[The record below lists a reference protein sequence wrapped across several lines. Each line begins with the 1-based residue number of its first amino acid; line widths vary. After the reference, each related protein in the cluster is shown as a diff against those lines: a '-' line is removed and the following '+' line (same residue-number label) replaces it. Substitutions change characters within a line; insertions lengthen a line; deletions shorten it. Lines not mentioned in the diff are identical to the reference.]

1 MAFVNSETITMRYIG
16 SLNFNHLIR
25 GCLSTDGKFL
35 FAGSED
41 AIVHVWNVDTGRR
54 CGRDEVINE
63 LIKFSGPFLGE
74 RIYTY
79 NNLPFRGSIAS
90 INYHPHEDI
99 IAISGLNART
109 ISVCLYKH
117 HSRELPSPKPKH
129 GSDPNY
135 LQSTAASSQPIGKAS
150 MVTSNP
156 SGHTTVSFARD
167 EYKQE
172 EYMMTNKS
180 VGSLASATERTRLT
194 KNKPELKKSHTIDH
208 SSNSSS
214 TSMPSK
220 ANQKVQKAMRK
231 LELALRLSF
240 NEKS

>member
-1 MAFVNSETITMRYIG
+1 MSGMWRLVGFKLIYKKKMNKNSNQIF
-16 SLNFNHLIR
+16 SL
-25 GCLSTDGKFL
+25 KF
-35 FAGSED
+35 
-41 AIVHVWNVDTGRR
+41 I
-54 CGRDEVINE
+54 
-63 LIKFSGPFLGE
+63 GE

-90 INYHPHEDI
+90 IHYHPFEDI

-117 HSRELPSPKPKH
+117 HQSPSPKSKLI
-129 GSDPNY
+129 SDSNY
-135 LQSTAASSQPIGKAS
+135 LPSTTSQPIAKAS
-150 MVTSNP
+150 IVTSNP
-156 SGHTTVSFARD
+156 SGHTTVSFAND
-167 EYKQE
+167 EY
-172 EYMMTNKS
+172 MLTNKS
-180 VGSLASATERTRLT
+180 AGSLGSATTANERTRLT
-194 KNKPELKKSHTIDH
+194 KKVELKKSHTIDH

-240 NEKS
+240 SNEK